1 MSNNIIRRINQN
13 QNIDYKRITT
23 AVNEPNVSK
32 SLLYSKIA
40 NNTHKYNI
48 IQRGIPII
56 NFENIYTS
64 FVDAGTINLTYYTSS
79 NTTGDFSYVS
89 SDPTIMTIS
98 GDIGILVNTGTVS
111 ITIYQSLNLSYI
123 SSIPD
128 NYLIATQT
136 GSATIIPSITPIYI
150 DIIFNNSIIFDDF
163 SCNYGTFPFVLPIN
177 YESPAN
183 ITITSSNPVV
193 STISGN
199 VITPLNAGTSILNA
213 YQPSIVSYVNGNTIQ
228 YKEVS
233 VNATINVNQI
243 KPTFGEFNQIDV
255 SYNDPPFQ
263 IQPITSNSNGA
274 FTYSSIITNVA
285 DISKNIIIP
294 KNAGSTVII
303 ALQTASGNY
312 LSMTKT
318 TWLNVKQIKKP
329 IYNYIIL
336 NTVLYF
342 DNFQCNY
349 RSLPF
354 NIPYYTSS
362 PQSITFTS
370 SNTYVATISG
380 YMIIPK
386 NAGRTLITFKQN
398 SYQKNISETK
408 IIKYVSITNRVFF
421 TVLPITPVISYE
433 NIGSMTKTYSDNI
446 TTMTIPQI
454 RSDSSGNIHFIIE
467 DTSVASISGNT
478 INFKNSGITKFIIRQ
493 DACGNYLSRSIYS
506 KITIQAIKVPIFIDT
521 YINTLIDFDSFSS
534 LYKTS
539 SFIIPATTNS
549 PSKIT
554 FTSSNTDVATIS
566 DNIIIPYNVGTTTI
580 TANVSDI
587 SYTISAFNY
596 IFNAASL
603 SVQYSVIPIKP
614 TLQFNLSDIII
625 NYENL
630 PYNITIPSITSNS
643 SGEIHLISTDTTVAT
658 ISGNYISL
666 KNSGISGIIITQDAC
681 ANYLSISKYSTITVE
696 PATTPI
702 YLDFYI
708 NSIIQFEDFSLPFNN
723 EPYQL
728 TATTNSPSKIT
739 YSSSSTQVST
749 ISEDFII
756 PHNIGIS
763 NITASVMDIS
773 YSNGPFQFIYNNA
786 SFDVSF
792 SCIPAKPIINGQ
804 LNDINRNYTKD
815 VSYIYLPTIIS
826 ESFGTY
832 SYTSLDNNIATVS
845 NDRIYFSNCG
855 NTLLIFHQDAC
866 GNYSSITSTINVSIS
881 SIKVDIYNELS
892 FNTFILFKDISI
904 NYNSPSF
911 ELSAISNSPAP
922 IVYSSNNQNV
932 AIISGTTLIPQNVGT
947 TTITASIS
955 DTSFVIGNINNYF
968 SSAIKNIQ
976 CSVLPI
982 TPTFITGGLDN
993 YYSEYNDNDSYIGL
1007 SRITSNSNGQLS
1019 FISTESS
1026 VASINVANEN
1036 ILLNNCGTTTI
1047 IIHQDAYGNYLSKS
1061 LYSKIVISPILTPI
1075 FINIY
1080 INTTIEFIF

>member
-13 QNIDYKRITT
+13 QNIDYKLLKT
-23 AVNEPNVSK
+23 ALNEPNVSK

-40 NNTHKYNI
+40 NNTDKYNI

-98 GDIGILVNTGTVS
+98 GDIGILINTGTVS
-111 ITIYQSLNLSYI
+111 ITIYQLLNLSYI

-128 NYLIATQT
+128 NYLIATHT
-136 GSATIIPSITPIYI
+136 GSATIIPSNTPIYI

-163 SCNYGTFPFVLPIN
+163 SCNYGTKPFVLPID
-177 YESPAN
+177 YESPSN
-183 ITITSSNPVV
+183 ITITSSNPYV

-199 VITPLNAGTSILNA
+199 VITPLNAGTSILNV
-213 YQPSIVSYVNGNTIQ
+213 YQPNIVYYINGNTIQ
-228 YKEVS
+228 YKKVS
-233 VNATINVNQI
+233 INTTINVNQI

-263 IQPITSNSNGA
+263 IQTITSNSNGA
-274 FTYSSIITNVA
+274 FTYSSIITDVA

-303 ALQTASGNY
+303 AVQTASGNY

-318 TWLNVKQIKKP
+318 TWMNVKQIKKP
-329 IYNYIIL
+329 IYNYNIL

-349 RSLPF
+349 RSRPF

-386 NAGRTLITFKQN
+386 NVGRTLITFKQD

-408 IIKYVSITNRVFF
+408 NIKYVSIIKRVFF
-421 TVLPITPVISYE
+421 TVLPITPAISG
-433 NIGSMTKTYSDNI
+433 NIVYDPKTYSDNI
-446 TTMTIPQI
+446 NTITIPQI
-454 RSDSSGNIHFIIE
+454 TSESSGNIHFIIE
-467 DTSVASISGNT
+467 DTSVASISGNL
-478 INFKNSGITKFIIRQ
+478 INFKNSGITNLIIRQ

-506 KITIQAIKVPIFIDT
+506 KITIQPIKVPIFIDT

-539 SFIIPATTNS
+539 SFLIPATTNS

-554 FTSSNTDVATIS
+554 FISSNPYVATIS
-566 DNIIIPYNVGTTTI
+566 GNIIIPNNIGRTTI
-580 TANVSDI
+580 TASVFDI
-587 SYTISAFNY
+587 SYTDSTFNY
-596 IFNAASL
+596 IFNATSL

-614 TLQFNLSDIII
+614 TLQFDLSDIII

-643 SGEIHLISTDTTVAT
+643 SGQTHLISTDTTVAT

-666 KNSGISGIIITQDAC
+666 NNSGISNIIITQDAC
-681 ANYLSISKYSTITVE
+681 ANYLSISKYSTITIQPTIV
-696 PATTPI
+696 PI

-723 EPYQL
+723 KPYKL

-804 LNDINRNYTKD
+804 LNDISRNYTKD
-815 VSYIYLPTIIS
+815 VSFIYLPTITS

-845 NDRIYFSNCG
+845 NKRIYFGNCG
-855 NTLLIFHQDAC
+855 NTLLIFHQDAY
-866 GNYSSITSTINVSIS
+866 GNYYSITTTINVSIS

-932 AIISGTTLIPQNVGT
+932 ATISGTTLIPQNIGT

-968 SSAIKNIQ
+968 SSAIKTIQ
-976 CSVLPI
+976 ISVLPI
-982 TPTFITGGLDN
+982 KPTFTTGGLDN
-993 YYSEYNDNDSYIGL
+993 YYSEYNDNDSYISL
-1007 SRITSNSNGQLS
+1007 SKITSNSNGQLS

-1061 LYSKIVISPILTPI
+1061 LYSKIIISPILTPI